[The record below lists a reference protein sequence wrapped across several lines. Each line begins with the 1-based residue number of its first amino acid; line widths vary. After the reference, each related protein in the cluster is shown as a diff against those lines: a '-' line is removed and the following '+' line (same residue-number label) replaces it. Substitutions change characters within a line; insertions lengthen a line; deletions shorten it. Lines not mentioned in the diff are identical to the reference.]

1 MLIEAYAILI
11 GLAIVVLPV
20 RYMLGFYPHH
30 LDVYYTEKIRQQE
43 LEAKY
48 PELREKRRAEFRR
61 YLAER
66 KGRPAPPTAKGDVTA
81 LYPPASVA

>member
-1 MLIEAYAILI
+1 MFIEAYAILI

-43 LEAKY
+43 FEAVH
-48 PELREKRRAEFRR
+48 PELRERRRAEFRR

-66 KGRPAPPTAKGDVTA
+66 EGRPTPPTAKGEVIA
-81 LYPPASVA
+81 LHPPASVA